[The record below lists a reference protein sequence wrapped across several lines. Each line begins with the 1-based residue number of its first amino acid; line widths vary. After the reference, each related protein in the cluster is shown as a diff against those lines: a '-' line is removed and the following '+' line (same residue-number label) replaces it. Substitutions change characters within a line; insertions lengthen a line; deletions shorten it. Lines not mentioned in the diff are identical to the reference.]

1 MQRGITNVNQVLE
14 GFLSAHPGCD
24 FACRGLR
31 LHYID
36 EGQGDPVV
44 MLHGN
49 PTWSFLYRNLIES
62 LRRGT
67 AHRVIVPDHIGC
79 GLSEKPDDSRYAYTL
94 ENRVDDLEA
103 LLEYLGLDRE
113 LTLVLHDWGGM
124 IGMAFAAR
132 HPERIAR
139 LVVTNTAAFHLP
151 ASKRLPRVLA
161 FCRRSPLAPLLVRG
175 GNAFCHGT
183 ALIGCKRRRM
193 PRDVWRAYV
202 YPYDSWSNRIA
213 VLRFVQD
220 IPLARGDRS
229 YDLVSWVQE
238 RLHRLESIP
247 MLILW
252 GMKDFVFDH
261 HFLEEW
267 ERRFPAARVHRFPQ
281 AGHYLFEDEA
291 ESITPLLQQF
301 LAAEPAIEE
310 PVG

>member
-1 MQRGITNVNQVLE
+1 MTIKKGNQVLE
-14 GFLSAHPGCD
+14 AFLSNHPGRD
-24 FACRGLR
+24 FSCRGLR

-44 MLHGN
+44 MVHGN

-62 LRRGT
+62 LRGS
-67 AHRVIVPDHIGC
+67 HRVIAPDHIGC
-79 GLSEKPDDSRYAYTL
+79 GLSDKPDDSLYSYKL
-94 ENRVDDLEA
+94 ESRVDDLEA
-103 LLEYLGLDRE
+103 LLDHARVDRE

-124 IGMAFAAR
+124 IGMAYAAR

-151 ASKRLPRVLA
+151 ASKRLPRVLS
-161 FCRRSPLAPLLVRG
+161 FCRRSSVAAALVRG
-175 GNAFCHGT
+175 ANAFCLGT
-183 ALIGCKRRRM
+183 ALIGCKRRMM
-193 PRDVWRAYV
+193 PRELRRAYV
-202 YPYDSWSNRIA
+202 YPYDSWSHRIA

-220 IPLARGDRS
+220 IPLRQGDPS

-252 GMKDFVFDH
+252 GLKDFVFDH

-267 ERRFPAARVHRFPQ
+267 ERRFPAARVHRFLQ

-291 ESITPLLQQF
+291 DSITRLVQQF
-301 LAAEPAIEE
+301 LAAQPAIRE